1 MSNKGYKSERLQYQL
16 YFFIDKEKL
25 KLRGGMSV
33 AVASEIAVKEAKRHF
48 LATGKS
54 IAGVRIVARWR
65 NPDNKNPLHANWK
78 TSDDPGQSLEGF
90 YKTITKRVGRA

>member
-1 MSNKGYKSERLQYQL
+1 MSNKGYRSERLDFQ
-16 YFFIDKEKL
+16 FFFFLDPKKFKTAED
-25 KLRGGMSV
+25 R
-33 AVASEIAVKEAKRHF
+33 EEATKKARKHF
-48 LATGKS
+48 LQTGKS

-90 YKTITKRVGRA
+90 YKTITKRVGR